1 MGNENEIANRRHDRV
16 FAKLPVRLATIEPE
30 KDPWTGRPFFRSLQE
45 TSANVSRGGAFVQTQ
60 EMLDAGR
67 RVLLELHLPNGS
79 RVEAIG
85 RIAWAKRV
93 ISPEGVAADAG
104 VGIEFLGGASEQ
116 FSALEDFLDR
126 AERAMT
132 EKPEE

>member
-1 MGNENEIANRRHDRV
+1 MDNEIGHRRHDRV
-16 FAKLPVRLATIEPE
+16 SATKLPVRLATIEPE

-60 EMLDAGR
+60 ETLDAGR

-85 RIAWAKRV
+85 RVAWTKRV
-93 ISPEGVAADAG
+93 ISPDGVAPEAG
-104 VGIEFLGGASEQ
+104 IGIEFLGGASEQ
-116 FSALEDFLDR
+116 FSALEDFLAR
-126 AERAMT
+126 ADLALA
-132 EKPEE
+132 EKSDE

>member
-1 MGNENEIANRRHDRV
+1 MDNEIGHRRHDRV
-16 FAKLPVRLATIEPE
+16 SAKLPVRLATIEPE
-30 KDPWTGRPFFRSLQE
+30 KDPFTGRPFFRSLQE

-85 RIAWAKRV
+85 RVAWTKRV
-93 ISPEGVAADAG
+93 ISPEGVAPDAG
-104 VGIEFLGGASEQ
+104 IGIEFLGGAAEQ
-116 FSALEDFLDR
+116 FSALEDFLSRADR
-126 AERAMT
+126 ALAAQSDE
-132 EKPEE
+132 